1 MLLSLALIIIAGML
15 ASKACSLLRLP
26 SLIGMLAAG
35 ILLGPYV
42 ANLIDDSILNIS
54 ADIRK
59 VALIVILI
67 RAGLGLDMSGLKKI
81 GRPALL
87 MCFLPACFEI
97 GAIVL
102 IGPKLLGLSYSEAAV
117 LGAVLAAVSPAVVVP
132 RMVRLTDEGYGMDKG
147 IPQLILAGA
156 SVDDVFVIVMF
167 TTFCRIEA
175 GTGGVD
181 ILDFVNIPFS
191 IVTGIV
197 IGYSIGL
204 VLTLLWEKLHMRDTV
219 KLLMV
224 MGISLLLVVA
234 EDSIPTTLN
243 FSSLIAVMFIGI
255 GIKQK
260 APVRSK
266 RLALKFSKAW
276 VVAEIFLFVLVGACV
291 NINYVGKAGFAAVAL
306 ILGALVIRMLGVL
319 TCLIKTKLNLKE
331 RVFTMMAYTPKA
343 TVQAAIGG
351 VPLAMGLAC
360 GDVVLTCAV
369 MAIIITAP
377 IGAAA
382 IDLSYKRLLQK
393 K

>member
-1 MLLSLALIIIAGML
+1 
-15 ASKACSLLRLP
+15 
-26 SLIGMLAAG
+26 MLAAG

-175 GTGGVD
+175 GIGGVD